1 MDLKTMSDQPVSR
14 FSFGT
19 MQFGGK
25 ADEAA
30 SREMYDD
37 CRAAG
42 INFFDTAWAY
52 NEGRSEEITGRL
64 TSGEREDVFVATKA
78 GNGKTASKEVIDRE
92 FGESRRRLNMET
104 VDLFYI
110 HQPDPVTPLEV
121 TLDAVRPYVE
131 SGAVRYVGLSN
142 HAAFATMKARGIARE
157 MGFDIHVLQ
166 PMYNLV
172 KRIAEVEIL
181 PMAEKEDF
189 AVCPYSPLG
198 GGLLTGKYAKGDGGR
213 IRDDKMYAKRYEA
226 DWMFDAA
233 RGISEIAEDV
243 GIHPATLA
251 VAWVAK
257 NPGVWGPI
265 VSGRSPEQLKP
276 SLDAIGFEMDAALY
290 ARLSALTPTPPP
302 YNDRSEEA

>member
-1 MDLKTMSDQPVSR
+1 MKTISGAPVSR
-14 FSFGT
+14 YSFGT

-25 ADEAA
+25 ADEAESGA
-30 SREMYDD
+30 MYDA
-37 CRAAG
+37 CREAG

-52 NEGRSEEITGRL
+52 NGGASEEILGRL
-64 TSGEREDVFVATKA
+64 TARERDEVFIATKA

-92 FGESRRRLNMET
+92 FGESRKRLGMET

-131 SGAVRYVGLSN
+131 SGSVRHVGLSN
-142 HAAFATMKARGIARE
+142 HAAWATMKARGIARD

-172 KRIAEVEIL
+172 KRTAEIELL
-181 PMAEKEDF
+181 PMAAKEGL

-198 GGLLTGKYAKGDGGR
+198 GGLLTGKYARGDGGR
-213 IRDDKMYAKRYEA
+213 IRDDKMYARRYSD

-233 RGISEIAEDV
+233 KGLNEIATEV
-243 GIHPATLA
+243 GADAATLA
-251 VAWVAK
+251 VAWVARH
-257 NPGVWGPI
+257 PGVWGPI
-265 VSGRSPEQLKP
+265 VSARSVAQLRP
-276 SLDAIGFEMDAALY
+276 SLAAIDFEMDDTLY
-290 ARLSALTPTPPP
+290 ARIASLTPTPPP
-302 YNDRSEEA
+302 YNDRTEEA